1 MGMRTPPS
9 RRRTL
14 RVVSDTDPQGIDPP
28 GALPSPSEGP
38 RASGSS
44 PPPPPDAAQAPA
56 PPGGDPARA
65 RAHFLRVM
73 TEDRIAFLFRYLHS
87 RGVGAADAQDIVQ
100 EVLLIVFLGQTDF
113 DAQRIDA
120 LAWLSTVARRTATRR
135 REQPHSRREDL
146 APPEYFEAAPDDAPT
161 PEHQAILNSRRQFL
175 LDLFDRLS
183 PDQRSVI
190 EAHDVLGMTFEQI
203 AELLGM
209 PLGTVA
215 NHYRVGKGV
224 LKAAA
229 KQWQAVQSRRKLP
242 LTPIVLAPFLSVRRA
257 WAAGQQWLR
266 GSLGIAL
273 AAVASLTLWSATT
286 ASGEE
291 HAAASPRAVAALTP
305 LRADAA
311 VVSSLAT
318 AAPRSMPVPDF
329 APDPAAPKAPHA
341 PAATYLQAAPPR
353 KPSNAE
359 RLLLLQ
365 ARTAID
371 ARSYAVARQLLEQH
385 ARSFPRG
392 QLAAERQGLRAQLSA
407 LSASAD
413 PR

>member
-1 MGMRTPPS
+1 MVSGTDPRDIDSPGAPPPPS
-9 RRRTL
+9 EA
-14 RVVSDTDPQGIDPP
+14 PP
-28 GALPSPSEGP
+28 
-38 RASGSS
+38 ASGSS
-44 PPPPPDAAQAPA
+44 PPPPPDAA
-56 PPGGDPARA
+56 PPPSGDPARA
-65 RAHFLRVM
+65 RADFLRVM
-73 TEDRIAFLFRYLHS
+73 TEDRIDFLFRYLHS

-120 LAWLSTVARRTATRR
+120 LAWLSTIARRTATRR
-135 REQPHSRREDL
+135 RERPHNRREAL
-146 APPEYFEAAPDDAPT
+146 VPPEYFEDAPDDAPT

-190 EAHDVLGMTFEQI
+190 EAHDMLGMTFEEI
-203 AELLGM
+203 ADLLGM
-209 PLGTVA
+209 PFGTVA

-229 KQWQAVQSRRKLP
+229 KQWQALQSRRKLP
-242 LTPIVLAPFLSVRRA
+242 LTPIVLAPFLSARRA
-257 WAAGQQWLR
+257 WAAGSRSLR
-266 GSLGIAL
+266 GSLGLAI

-291 HAAASPRAVAALTP
+291 HAAASPRSVAAVTP
-305 LRADAA
+305 ARADAE
-311 VVSSLAT
+311 VVSPLAT
-318 AAPRSMPVPDF
+318 AAPRPMPVPDIAPKPI
-329 APDPAAPKAPHA
+329 APDTPRAPVAPHLPAAP
-341 PAATYLQAAPPR
+341 PALSR

-385 ARSFPRG
+385 ARSVPRG
-392 QLAAERQGLRAQLSA
+392 QLAAERQALRARLSA
-407 LSASAD
+407 LSPSAP